1 MASRVPALLLPVLL
15 GIGLAGACAE
25 WRGSLGQDC
34 LKDDD
39 CLSGV
44 CAGLRCAPAPIY
56 LNTQAGV
63 ADSGSGADATSDST
77 GSDAPADAVLD
88 ALGNAPGDAAMGE
101 TSADSA
107 PLDAPAG
114 DAPADSPAD
123 SREGG

>member
-1 MASRVPALLLPVLL
+1 MASRVPAHVPALLLPVLL

-34 LKDDD
+34 LRDDD

-56 LNTQAGV
+56 LNTQVGV
-63 ADSGSGADATSDST
+63 ADSGSGADAPSDST

-88 ALGNAPGDAAMGE
+88 APGDAAMGE
-101 TSADSA
+101 AAADSA
-107 PLDAPAG
+107 PVG
-114 DAPADSPAD
+114 DAPVDSLAD